1 MAAAEAPRRKRS
13 RCRGAL
19 GLALV
24 FDALGLAGLLV
35 GGLLETDVSDLLI
48 YLGGVAAFFSLPWWV
63 FWHVGNLEVPLEEL
77 RDDVGLGW
85 RSADAWSLES
95 WRARRLALLARAFSA
110 HFSLPS
116 ASTSAQSQVGRL
128 RAHFAAS
135 TTSGSSGG
143 GGSGSRAEKK
153 KPQQEQQQR
162 RPSQTQ
168 DSGSEL
174 RSARLPFALPAFSF
188 SSAGPAASQDLPG
201 SSHSQDRGKQESSK
215 SFFNFPNLRG
225 SSHSKD
231 RGKEESSRS
240 LFNFLCHKHTQ
251 TDE

>member
-1 MAAAEAPRRKRS
+1 MAAEAPRRKRS
-13 RCRGAL
+13 RCRCAL
-19 GLALV
+19 GLALL
-24 FDALGLAGLLV
+24 FDALGLAGVLV

-95 WRARRLALLARAFSA
+95 WRARRLALLARAFSG

-116 ASTSAQSQVGRL
+116 ASASASTQSQVGRL

-135 TTSGSSGG
+135 TSGGSS
-143 GGSGSRAEKK
+143 SSSRPSRAEKK
-153 KPQQEQQQR
+153 KLQQQQQQQR
-162 RPSQTQ
+162 PSQIQ
-168 DSGSEL
+168 DSGSDAEL
-174 RSARLPFALPAFSF
+174 RSARLPFSLPAFSF

-201 SSHSQDRGKQESSK
+201 RSHSKDRGKQESS
-215 SFFNFPNLRG
+215 
-225 SSHSKD
+225 
-231 RGKEESSRS
+231 RS
-240 LFNFLCHKHTQ
+240 LINFLCHKQTQ